1 MSNEENGNNISRRK
15 FIKGVGVGIA
25 GSCVLPSLEQSAIA
39 QAKEGGDAVHG
50 GKELLSLTVNGK
62 PVRVLVEPRM
72 TLAELLR
79 EKLQLTGTKIVC
91 NQGACGGC
99 TVLLDGHAVYSCH
112 MLALDAAE
120 REVTTIEGL
129 MTGEELHPIQQ
140 AFVDKDGYQCGFCT
154 PGQVMAAQA
163 LLLRHPRPTRE
174 QVLEGMSGNICRCAA
189 YPKILESALAAA
201 EKIRKS

>member
-1 MSNEENGNNISRRK
+1 MCNDEKGNNISRRK
-15 FIKGVGVGIA
+15 FIQGVGTGIA
-25 GSCVLPSLEQSAIA
+25 GSYVLTSLEHGGLA
-39 QAKEGGDAVHG
+39 QAKEGDEAVHG
-50 GKELLSLTVNGK
+50 GKELLSLTVNGT
-62 PVRVLVEPRM
+62 PVRVLVEPRT

-79 EKLQLTGTKIVC
+79 EQLHLAGTKVVC
-91 NQGACGGC
+91 NKGTCGGC
-99 TVLLDGHAVYSCH
+99 TVLLDGQAVYSCH
-112 MLALDAAE
+112 MLALDAAGC
-120 REVTTIEGL
+120 EVITIEGL
-129 MTGEELHPIQQ
+129 LDGEELHPVQQ

-201 EKIRKS
+201 EKMRQS